1 MEVMYGTW
9 KGTRDR
15 TRLACMLGWVSAVIR
30 RLSTALGSITWVLEV
45 DLAQKHLEV
54 VRERERERQRQ
65 RQRHRDR
72 DRDTETERQRDREMR
87 ESKPKHLPIAWYS
100 RAGKAGQAYEA
111 SQAPATLLST
121 YTPPHLACSSP

>member
-1 MEVMYGTW
+1 VMYGTW

-72 DRDTETERQRDREMR
+72 DRERQRQRETETERQRERGHTHRID
-87 ESKPKHLPIAWYS
+87 SKPPKGIFRLCLPFC
-100 RAGKAGQAYEA
+100 KA
-111 SQAPATLLST
+111 
-121 YTPPHLACSSP
+121 YT